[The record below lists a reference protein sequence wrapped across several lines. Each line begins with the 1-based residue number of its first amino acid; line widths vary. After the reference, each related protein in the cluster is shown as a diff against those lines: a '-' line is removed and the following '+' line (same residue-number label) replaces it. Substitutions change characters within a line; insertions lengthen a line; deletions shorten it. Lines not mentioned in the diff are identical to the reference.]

1 MATRIDPDDAA
12 AAARRAA
19 ELREAE
25 RRRAE
30 AAAAAEARAQA
41 QSRPGGKP
49 KNDEF
54 STGQTKSLRVRELA
68 SGSTPMMTT
77 MQPAAPAATDSLS
90 QLKNDVDAAQ
100 SALDGAG
107 PVAPEARQGLQ
118 QNVDQAKG
126 RYVDALNQDIATMQ
140 SQRAQRPELQGE
152 LGDDI
157 AQDQAEIAR
166 MQAAPAP
173 AQDAA
178 ADRIAAAYAQDGAM
192 AAASL
197 LRVEAQQLGDPD
209 QVDALMRDSKRT
221 IDSISNDLGDRIR
234 NNKDDSDTQ
243 PVTRSTLNDLAATA
257 DLCGPAGA
265 QTLGD
270 SLAASLDTNARAQIT
285 RGGAYL
291 DLNEFDARLKDL
303 TRSGQ
308 GGRLADALGTS
319 LQSARNPQLK
329 TYGVQLQHD
338 ALDTVNQTRDKAKAA
353 DAALSKTEARLA
365 QDLQMYGPT
374 MTTEQKQKYQDAFW
388 AVPEHTKA
396 KADAEA
402 ADDAFAKSMA
412 AMKGDLEQRAKNGDE
427 DAGKALVDGAAQ
439 LAQSD
444 AHAGDAVHLVLDLG
458 NDQQLFD
465 AVNKA
470 EGGKLEQK
478 LGEDVLAQALPRM
491 QARALASGF
500 PGNAPDKQTNALA
513 NNDAADF
520 AKNLNA
526 LSRMKAAR
534 EIALDVNRLDETLE
548 LLKDD
553 PNKFRMDE
561 LLESPGKLGLAL
573 RSVAVVSAA
582 ATLADGDATQ
592 LQQLQATLQ
601 GVKAG
606 YELGSGVLSTFAKA
620 ADLTGDVVKFG
631 TKFLPAVGLAV
642 DSLQF
647 GQDVKKLVDGGN
659 VGDGI
664 STLGAGICM
673 VGDIAGIVPVV
684 GFLPDVGINALGLVV
699 QGIGSLVSNVIS
711 GNEQAEKLATE
722 RSQLLDAAGV
732 SADVKQLD
740 TEFDA
745 QTLKRMGVLGLD
757 REQAIGLLQGE
768 MNAFGQGKAAPV
780 EAFKLAMDTGA
791 AFGLQGPQLLSFIKD
806 FCDTAARDDAG
817 MYRVQNVMGW
827 LSTHTQGL
835 AADGSTDNAAKKSL
849 ADDQQTVKAV
859 VEQFLPPD
867 LVQKYG
873 LDAKSTDDINAPYFA
888 AH

>member
-12 AAARRAA
+12 AAAARRAA
-19 ELREAE
+19 AEAE

-30 AAAAAEARAQA
+30 AAAAAAAQAQA
-41 QSRPGGKP
+41 QSRAGTKP

-54 STGQTKSLRVRELA
+54 STGQTQSLRVRELA
-68 SGSTPMMTT
+68 SGSSPMMTT
-77 MQPAAPAATDSLS
+77 MQPATPAAGDSLS
-90 QLKNDVDAAQ
+90 KLKNDVDAAQ
-100 SALDGAG
+100 GALDAAAG
-107 PVAPEARQGLQ
+107 QAPDARQGLQ
-118 QNVDQAKG
+118 QNLDQAKG
-126 RYVDALNQDIATMQ
+126 RYVDALNQDIATLQ

-152 LGDDI
+152 LADDI
-157 AQDQAEIAR
+157 TQDQAELTR
-166 MQAAPAP
+166 MRSAPAP
-173 AQDAA
+173 LQDAA
-178 ADRIAAAYAQDGAM
+178 ADRVAAAYAQDGAM

-197 LRVEAQQLGDPD
+197 LHVEAQQLGDPD
-209 QVDALMRDSKRT
+209 QVDALMRDAKGT
-221 IDSISNDLGDRIR
+221 IDSISSDLGVRIM
-234 NNKDDSDTQ
+234 NNKDDTDTQ

-270 SLAASLDTNARAQIT
+270 SLAASLDTNARAQVY

-291 DLNEFDARLKDL
+291 DLNEFDVRLKDL

-319 LQSARNPQLK
+319 LQSARNPQLR
-329 TYGVQLQHD
+329 TYGAQLQHD
-338 ALDTVNQTRDKAKAA
+338 ALDTVNRTRDQAKESHAT
-353 DAALSKTEARLA
+353 LSKTEARLA
-365 QDLQMYGPT
+365 QDLQLYGPT
-374 MTTEQKQKYQDAFW
+374 MTTEEKQKYQDAFW
-388 AVPEHTKA
+388 AVPEHAKA
-396 KADAEA
+396 KADAVA
-402 ADDAFAKSMA
+402 TDDAFAKTMA
-412 AMKGDLEQRAKNGDE
+412 AMKGDLEQRATNGDE

-444 AHAGDAVHLVLDLG
+444 THASDAVHLVLDLG
-458 NDQQLFD
+458 NDTQLFA

-470 EGGKLEQK
+470 EGGKLEQM

-491 QARALASGF
+491 QAQALASGF
-500 PGNAPDKQTNALA
+500 PKDGRDKQPNALA

-520 AKNLNA
+520 AKNINA
-526 LSRMKAAR
+526 LSRMKAAKDL
-534 EIALDVNRLDETLE
+534 ALDVNRLDETLE

-592 LQQLQATLQ
+592 LQQLQASLQ

-620 ADLTGDVVKFG
+620 ADLTGDLVKFG

-647 GQDVKKLVDGGN
+647 GQDVNKLVDGGN

-732 SADVKQLD
+732 GADVKQLD
-740 TEFDA
+740 TTFDA
-745 QTLKRMGVLGLD
+745 QTLKRMGVLGLN

-768 MNAFGQGKAAPV
+768 MNAFGQSKATPA
-780 EAFKLAMDTGA
+780 EAFQLAMDTGA

-806 FCDTAARDDAG
+806 FSDVAAKDDSG
-817 MYRVQNVMGW
+817 MYRVQNVLGS
-827 LSTHTQGL
+827 LSAHTQGL
-835 AADGSTDNAAKKSL
+835 AVDGNTDNNAKRGL
-849 ADDQQTVKAV
+849 ADDQQTVKYV
-859 VEQFLPPD
+859 VQQFLPAD

-873 LDAKSTDDINAPYFA
+873 LDTKTTDDINAPYFA